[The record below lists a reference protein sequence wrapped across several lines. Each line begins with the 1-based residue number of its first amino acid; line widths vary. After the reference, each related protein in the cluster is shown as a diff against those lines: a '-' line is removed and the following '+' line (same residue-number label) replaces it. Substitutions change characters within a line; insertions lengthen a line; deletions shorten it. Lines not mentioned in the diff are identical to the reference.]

1 VHTRADLGP
10 WVASCGFALAQ
21 LVPEK
26 SPEAAIGIGKPVN
39 DQLQGIAANAGVENP
54 LDPRNKPGPSAAS
67 DRWCLNRL
75 QPPGELQSVIVTL
88 PDPIH
93 SHLALDF
100 DRRIN
105 AIQTAALQEGYV
117 LDHFWLPWRGIRI
130 PPSENPDLKTNDR
143 VLQQLR
149 LDEPGLE
156 IYRSVSTN
164 DVLFVFLVGETP
176 TLGIKLAQ
184 LQKAVE
190 YTREIRFASR
200 AGGLS
205 GPQGQ
210 QDSVRLLGPSF
221 SGSIP
226 ALIEFLAHTTAEWK
240 QNKDQ
245 SNFVIV
251 TSSATDQS
259 LLERLRKAVG
269 RTSVNSVVHDDDV
282 ALHAFVS
289 YAKDYLGVSENQI
302 ALISESDTGYGQDIR
317 SLASQV
323 ASAEN
328 VRTFHFP
335 NQIYRLRTVYPAA
348 QQISAGQHPP
358 EKIPTSGL
366 DLDLK
371 LNSGGEDGVPA
382 FSKDELPLSQEAE
395 LLSVAEAIRR
405 ERIKLAGVA
414 ASDVFDA
421 LFVLRFLHEFC
432 PDTRLFI
439 LDSDLM
445 LVRAVDNLSL
455 QGTLAVTDYPLSQG
469 SFQVPA
475 PPSWK
480 ESVRKPFSFS
490 RFSPRRAEIGFP
502 SRNAEI
508 TYNGFVA
515 ITGRPGLMNDYRLA
529 GGTAGKDGPTLWL
542 TVISRNGFQPV
553 HVFAD
558 TRANAIDLQQL
569 QVSAN
574 RVAGKTANLS
584 STSRSAISEATP
596 LGAVDLPAGS
606 NLGVA
611 YALFAVTMMQ
621 FVCVWIGRNEN
632 AKYAIWLIE
641 FFHVS
646 DSEGATEKASFLS
659 VSFLVLAVLN
669 LFVFLPIWRSAYL
682 AADPRAIASTN
693 QSTIDWYSFLSGF
706 GGAAVAGCLIVS
718 MYLALRYRVFH
729 KRAEACL
736 LGIVLAVLVTYSGV
750 WVWFLCFGPDSAYFL
765 QRCLDLSNGTSPL
778 LPHVL
783 WLMVLYFWSIAQVRR
798 VHLWD
803 VRRQSIAFDSL
814 DAAYQS
820 GFRKLQENLNHYFER
835 IVSVAPSLS
844 ALILACLAGVV
855 VMSARP
861 RAHLAG
867 IEPFAVSI
875 WGSRSI
881 NIFDG
886 LYTCYALLCAV
897 LIAAALLRF
906 LLGWSAL
913 LNVLRRLERQPI
925 RHAFD
930 RLPKKFYS
938 WTPLWHAG
946 GARRSLA
953 IQTRALECF
962 DKLLSYRDAA
972 GFPRPLAQ
980 HLQAAA
986 ENLKTATSQLLAAE
1000 SRGKLNLS
1008 AENAKAT
1015 NLFTS
1020 VADWI
1025 TSELL
1030 LPHWQQT
1037 GNCESIEQHE
1047 KNQAEKPDKG
1057 VRHVFQEKNP
1067 PLNPHEFI
1075 VVAEEFVAL
1084 RFVAFMRYVGVQLR
1098 NMLSFV
1104 VAGFVLCVASIRSY
1118 PFLTHRTI
1126 GWGLTVVF
1134 LVLGIPVVIA
1144 FAQMDRDAI
1153 LSRLSDTDPGKLDRA
1168 FYVRLIAYGGLPF
1181 LTVLASQFPS
1191 IGSFLFS
1198 WVQPAIE
1205 ALH

>member
-382 FSKDELPLSQEAE
+382 FSKDLALTDF
-395 LLSVAEAIRR
+395 
-405 ERIKLAGVA
+405 ER
-414 ASDVFDA
+414 
-421 LFVLRFLHEFC
+421 
-432 PDTRLFI
+432 
-439 LDSDLM
+439 
-445 LVRAVDNLSL
+445 LVRPVEN
-455 QGTLAVTDYPLSQG
+455 
-469 SFQVPA
+469 
-475 PPSWK
+475 
-480 ESVRKPFSFS
+480 
-490 RFSPRRAEIGFP
+490 RRIRTSG
-502 SRNAEI
+502 AEI
-508 TYNGFVA
+508 T
-515 ITGRPGLMNDYRLA
+515 
-529 GGTAGKDGPTLWL
+529 
-542 TVISRNGFQPV
+542 
-553 HVFAD
+553 
-558 TRANAIDLQQL
+558 
-569 QVSAN
+569 
-574 RVAGKTANLS
+574 
-584 STSRSAISEATP
+584 
-596 LGAVDLPAGS
+596 GS
-606 NLGVA
+606 
-611 YALFAVTMMQ
+611 
-621 FVCVWIGRNEN
+621 
-632 AKYAIWLIE
+632 
-641 FFHVS
+641 
-646 DSEGATEKASFLS
+646 
-659 VSFLVLAVLN
+659 
-669 LFVFLPIWRSAYL
+669 
-682 AADPRAIASTN
+682 
-693 QSTIDWYSFLSGF
+693 
-706 GGAAVAGCLIVS
+706 
-718 MYLALRYRVFH
+718 
-729 KRAEACL
+729 
-736 LGIVLAVLVTYSGV
+736 
-750 WVWFLCFGPDSAYFL
+750 
-765 QRCLDLSNGTSPL
+765 
-778 LPHVL
+778 
-783 WLMVLYFWSIAQVRR
+783 
-798 VHLWD
+798 
-803 VRRQSIAFDSL
+803 
-814 DAAYQS
+814 
-820 GFRKLQENLNHYFER
+820 
-835 IVSVAPSLS
+835 
-844 ALILACLAGVV
+844 AGV
-855 VMSARP
+855 RKQ
-861 RAHLAG
+861 R
-867 IEPFAVSI
+867 
-875 WGSRSI
+875 GSPP
-881 NIFDG
+881 G
-886 LYTCYALLCAV
+886 
-897 LIAAALLRF
+897 
-906 LLGWSAL
+906 
-913 LNVLRRLERQPI
+913 
-925 RHAFD
+925 
-930 RLPKKFYS
+930 
-938 WTPLWHAG
+938 
-946 GARRSLA
+946 
-953 IQTRALECF
+953 
-962 DKLLSYRDAA
+962 
-972 GFPRPLAQ
+972 
-980 HLQAAA
+980 
-986 ENLKTATSQLLAAE
+986 
-1000 SRGKLNLS
+1000 
-1008 AENAKAT
+1008 
-1015 NLFTS
+1015 
-1020 VADWI
+1020 
-1025 TSELL
+1025 
-1030 LPHWQQT
+1030 T
-1037 GNCESIEQHE
+1037 GC
-1047 KNQAEKPDKG
+1047 
-1057 VRHVFQEKNP
+1057 
-1067 PLNPHEFI
+1067 
-1075 VVAEEFVAL
+1075 
-1084 RFVAFMRYVGVQLR
+1084 VGR
-1098 NMLSFV
+1098 
-1104 VAGFVLCVASIRSY
+1104 I
-1118 PFLTHRTI
+1118 
-1126 GWGLTVVF
+1126 
-1134 LVLGIPVVIA
+1134 
-1144 FAQMDRDAI
+1144 
-1153 LSRLSDTDPGKLDRA
+1153 
-1168 FYVRLIAYGGLPF
+1168 
-1181 LTVLASQFPS
+1181 
-1191 IGSFLFS
+1191 
-1198 WVQPAIE
+1198 
-1205 ALH
+1205 